1 MDVLGLETVVSLEF
15 PKSSPGPPSAGSRQ
29 FESPPLRF
37 VCSVVN
43 PAGQP
48 FCDTCGRT
56 LGTPEAP
63 AANSPSHAPAAVGGG
78 RYQIHRALGEGAKK
92 VVYLAHDTRL
102 DREVAIALVKTEGLD
117 EAGLARVTREARAM
131 GRLGD
136 HPHVVTVHDVGEEGR
151 RPYIV
156 SEYMAGGSIED
167 LLART
172 EGRRLP
178 LEQAL
183 RLASEICDG
192 LAHVHGQGVIHRDL
206 KSGNVWLSR
215 EGTAKLGDF
224 GLALALDRSR
234 LTVEGMMV
242 GTVALAS
249 DLGHYRAPT
258 PRNG

>member
-1 MDVLGLETVVSLEF
+1 
-15 PKSSPGPPSAGSRQ
+15 
-29 FESPPLRF
+29 
-37 VCSVVN
+37 
-43 PAGQP
+43 
-48 FCDTCGRT
+48 
-56 LGTPEAP
+56 
-63 AANSPSHAPAAVGGG
+63 
-78 RYQIHRALGEGAKK
+78 
-92 VVYLAHDTRL
+92 
-102 DREVAIALVKTEGLD
+102 
-117 EAGLARVTREARAM
+117 
-131 GRLGD
+131 
-136 HPHVVTVHDVGEEGR
+136 
-151 RPYIV
+151 
-156 SEYMAGGSIED
+156 MAGGSIED